1 MAKLFG
7 FVQFDFAGAL
17 SLAEGRYLARSGD
30 TGEEESVLVLN
41 RTGAPATAGRRRR
54 RSKPAEPDPEPLTL
68 TRATVIRAFAPFESE
83 EEAARWL
90 DEACE
95 AEDTVEVLASEGIA
109 LLNRALHVQAVSS
122 ADPSGRELT
131 TEGAERVLLGYGSGE
146 ETADGRF
153 TAARRVDLEAP
164 AISRRR
170 RREEE
175 LRPQERVAAVLRGRE
190 QLDACETLLLR
201 ARADLDADREREAAL
216 QLRVGLEALLVEL
229 HGALADPGHEEDMAT
244 LQNRRMEAGEAANAA
259 LHGELT
265 EEQRMQAEEL
275 LETCE
280 RVLRRR
286 RVLRG

>member
-7 FVQFDFAGAL
+7 FVQFDFAGSL
-17 SLAEGRYLARSGD
+17 PLAEGRYLARSGD

-41 RTGAPATAGRRRR
+41 RTGAPATSGRRRR
-54 RSKPAEPDPEPLTL
+54 GRGKPAEPDPEPLTL

-83 EEAARWL
+83 EGAARWL

-109 LLNRALHVQAVSS
+109 LLNRALHVQAVTA
-122 ADPSGRELT
+122 ADPSARELT

-153 TAARRVDLEAP
+153 TEARRVDLGAP

-190 QLDACETLLLR
+190 R
-201 ARADLDADREREAAL
+201 
-216 QLRVGLEALLVEL
+216 
-229 HGALADPGHEEDMAT
+229 
-244 LQNRRMEAGEAANAA
+244 
-259 LHGELT
+259 
-265 EEQRMQAEEL
+265 
-275 LETCE
+275 
-280 RVLRRR
+280 
-286 RVLRG
+286 